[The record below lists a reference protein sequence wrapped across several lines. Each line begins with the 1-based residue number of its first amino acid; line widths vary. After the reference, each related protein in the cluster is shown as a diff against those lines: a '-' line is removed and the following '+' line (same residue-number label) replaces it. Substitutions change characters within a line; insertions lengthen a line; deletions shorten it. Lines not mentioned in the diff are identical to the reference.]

1 MIECAKDNC
10 GNEIN
15 SRYWVDFTSDYPYI
29 ISFGDEC
36 LIQDEAFKFT
46 PDVLQ
51 QVVEH
56 NIYEDEMTYHRY
68 LWNLEYGFDYDIVVV
83 FKTEDLAWN
92 VEKESHFHD
101 FYGDNMIKVGSYYSG
116 GNKPKTPKRLNFL
129 QALEPGVR
137 LDIDRTGDKI
147 VEILPGS
154 YTPLCAECRTELFQL
169 LDTEET
175 IQPSPVTPNRLK
187 KKVRPKLKKKTHSP
201 YKK

>member
-15 SRYWVDFTSDYPYI
+15 NRYWVDFTSDYPYVI
-29 ISFGDEC
+29 DFGDQC

-46 PDVLQ
+46 PDIRQ
-51 QVVEH
+51 QVIEH
-56 NIYEDEMTYHRY
+56 DEYEDEMTYHRY
-68 LWNLEYGFDYDIVVV
+68 LWNLEYGFDYDIVVA

-92 VEKESHFHD
+92 IELERHFHD
-101 FYGDNMIKVGSYYSG
+101 TFGNSIMKVGSYYSG
-116 GNKPKTPKRLNFL
+116 GNKPKTPQRLNFL

-147 VEILPGS
+147 VEVLPGS
-154 YTPLCAECRTELFQL
+154 YTPLCAECRTELFHL
-169 LDTEET
+169 LDKEEP

-187 KKVRPKLKKKTHSP
+187 KKVRPKLKKKSHSP
-201 YKK
+201 DKK